1 MKIRLL
7 SMEPVKIGR
16 WIIKAS
22 TTNLDSICL
31 LFQDTETNELIIRY
45 FTNEIEANLFVE
57 RLVYDSES
65 ENPSSDTL

>member
-1 MKIRLL
+1 MKVRLL
-7 SMEPVKIGR
+7 SMDPVKLNK

-22 TTNLDSICL
+22 TTNLGTICL
-31 LFQDTETNELIIRY
+31 LFHDTETSELLIRY
-45 FTNEIEANLFVE
+45 FNNEIEANLFVE

>member
-1 MKIRLL
+1 
-7 SMEPVKIGR
+7 MEPVKIGK

-22 TTNLDSICL
+22 TTNLESICL
-31 LFQDTETNELIIRY
+31 LFHDTETHDFLIRY

>member
-1 MKIRLL
+1 
-7 SMEPVKIGR
+7 MEPVKIGR